1 MTGARTSL
9 GREAGRQRT
18 VEDMNTSAAQEQHVT
33 DLRGQRV
40 VILGG
45 TSGIGVATAKAAAR
59 RGAEVT
65 VVSRQPA
72 SVERA
77 LTELPPGARGRA
89 ADLTDPA
96 LVGRL
101 FDDLGDIDHLVF
113 TAGEPLALM
122 DVATLDLDK
131 AREFF
136 ALRYFG
142 ALGAVRAAVPY
153 LQPGG
158 SITLTSGIAGRRPGP
173 GWAVAA
179 SICGAVE
186 SLTRALAV
194 ELAPVRV
201 NAVCPGV
208 VRSPLW
214 ASMTPASREQLYRDT
229 AASLPAGRVGE
240 VDDIARAYLFCL
252 TQPFATGSIL
262 TVDGGAA
269 LA

>member
-1 MTGARTSL
+1 MTGAPAGL
-9 GREAGRQRT
+9 GRQPRRHPHRGRHEHHHCGREPSWICT
-18 VEDMNTSAAQEQHVT
+18 VSGSSSWA
-33 DLRGQRV
+33 
-40 VILGG
+40 
-45 TSGIGVATAKAAAR
+45 TSGIGLATAKAAR
-59 RGAEVT
+59 CGAEVT
-65 VVSRQPA
+65 VISRQQEA
-72 SVERA
+72 SVDRA
-77 LTELPPGARGRA
+77 LAELPPGTRGRA

-142 ALGAVRAAVPY
+142 ALGAVHAAVPH

-158 SITLTSGIAGRRPGP
+158 SVTLTSGIAGRRPGP

-201 NAVCPGV
+201 NVVCPGV

>member
-1 MTGARTSL
+1 M
-9 GREAGRQRT
+9 
-18 VEDMNTSAAQEQHVT
+18 
-33 DLRGQRV
+33 DLQGQRV

-45 TSGIGVATAKAAAR
+45 TSGIGLATAKAAAR
-59 RGAEVT
+59 CGAEVT
-65 VVSRQPA
+65 VISRQQA
-72 SVERA
+72 SVDRA
-77 LTELPPGARGRA
+77 LAELPPGAGGWA

-101 FDDLGDIDHLVF
+101 FGDLGDIDYLVF
-113 TAGEPLALM
+113 TAGEPLTLM
-122 DVATLDLDK
+122 DMAALDMDR

-142 ALGAVRAAVPY
+142 ALWAMHAAAPY

-158 SITLTSGIAGRRPGP
+158 SITLTTGIAGRRPGP

-194 ELAPVRV
+194 ELAPIRV

-214 ASMTPASREQLYRDT
+214 ASMTPASREQLYHDT
-229 AASLPAGRVGE
+229 AAAIPAGRVGE
-240 VDDIARAYLFCL
+240 ADDIAHAYLFCL
-252 TQPFATGSIL
+252 TEPFATGSIL
-262 TVDGGAA
+262 TVDGGTV

>member
-1 MTGARTSL
+1 
-9 GREAGRQRT
+9 
-18 VEDMNTSAAQEQHVT
+18 MNTSTAAQQQHGME
-33 DLRGQRV
+33 LHGQRV

-45 TSGIGVATAKAAAR
+45 TSGIGLATAHAAAR
-59 RGAEVT
+59 CGAEVT

-72 SVERA
+72 SVDRA
-77 LTELPPGARGRA
+77 LAELPPGTGGRA

-96 LVGRL
+96 VARSL
-101 FDDLGDIDHLVF
+101 FSDLGGIDHLVF

-122 DVATLDLDK
+122 NLADLDLDK

-142 ALGAVRAAVPY
+142 ALAAVHAAAPH
-153 LQPGG
+153 LRPGG
-158 SITLTSGIAGRRPGP
+158 SITLTTGTAGRRPAP

-179 SICGAVE
+179 SICGAIE

-194 ELAPVRV
+194 ELAPIRV

-214 ASMTPASREQLYRDT
+214 ASMTRASREQLYRDT
-229 AASLPAGRVGE
+229 AASIPAGRVGE
-240 VDDIARAYLFCL
+240 TSDIARAYLYCL

-262 TVDGGAA
+262 TVDGGTA

>member
-1 MTGARTSL
+1 MVDVAEVAVISRTS
-9 GREAGRQRT
+9 
-18 VEDMNTSAAQEQHVT
+18 
-33 DLRGQRV
+33 
-40 VILGG
+40 
-45 TSGIGVATAKAAAR
+45 
-59 RGAEVT
+59 
-65 VVSRQPA
+65 A

-77 LTELPPGARGRA
+77 LAELPPGTRGRA
-89 ADLTDPA
+89 GDLTDPA
-96 LVGRL
+96 VVCSL
-101 FDDLGDIDHLVF
+101 FGDLGDIDHLVF
-113 TAGEPLALM
+113 TAGEPLALTPL
-122 DVATLDLDK
+122 AALDLDQ

-142 ALGAVRAAVPY
+142 ALWAAHAAAPH
-153 LQPGG
+153 LPPGG
-158 SITLTSGIAGRRPGP
+158 SITLTTGSAGRRPGP

-194 ELAPVRV
+194 ELAPIRV

-214 ASMTPASREQLYRDT
+214 ASMTQASREQVYRDT
-229 AASLPAGRVGE
+229 AASIPAGRVGE
-240 VDDIARAYLFCL
+240 VDDIAHAYLYCL

-262 TVDGGAA
+262 TVDGGTA

>member
-1 MTGARTSL
+1 MSTST
-9 GREAGRQRT
+9 AQRQH
-18 VEDMNTSAAQEQHVT
+18 DT

-40 VILGG
+40 VIAGG
-45 TSGIGVATAKAAAR
+45 TSGIGLATAKAATR
-59 RGAEVT
+59 CGAQVT
-65 VVSRQPA
+65 VISRQPA
-72 SVERA
+72 SIDQA
-77 LTELPPGARGRA
+77 LAQLPPGTRGRA

-96 LVGRL
+96 LVCRL
-101 FDDLGDIDHLVF
+101 FADLGDIDHLVF
-113 TAGEPLALM
+113 TAGEPLALLAL
-122 DVATLDLDK
+122 ATLDLDR

-136 ALRYFG
+136 NLRYFG
-142 ALGAVRAAVPY
+142 ALWAAHAAAPH
-153 LQPGG
+153 LNPGG

-194 ELAPVRV
+194 ELAPIRV
-201 NAVCPGV
+201 NAVAPGV

-214 ASMTPASREQLYRDT
+214 ASMTPASREQLYHDT
-229 AASLPAGRVGE
+229 AAAIPAGRVGE
-240 VDDIARAYLFCL
+240 PADIAHAYLYCL

-262 TVDGGAA
+262 TVDGGTV

>member
-1 MTGARTSL
+1 M
-9 GREAGRQRT
+9 
-18 VEDMNTSAAQEQHVT
+18 
-33 DLRGQRV
+33 DLHGERV

-45 TSGIGVATAKAAAR
+45 TSGIGLATAQAAAR
-59 RGAEVT
+59 HGAEVT

-72 SVERA
+72 SVDRA
-77 LTELPPGARGRA
+77 LAELPPGTRGRA
-89 ADLTDPA
+89 GDLTDPA
-96 LVGRL
+96 LVCRL
-101 FDDLGDIDHLVF
+101 FDDLGDIDHLVY

-122 DVATLDLDK
+122 DLAALDLDK

-142 ALGAVRAAVPY
+142 ALWAVHAAAPH
-153 LQPGG
+153 LRPGGRPGG

-194 ELAPVRV
+194 ELAPIRV

-214 ASMTPASREQLYRDT
+214 ASMTEASRERLYRDT
-229 AASLPAGRVGE
+229 AAAIPAGRVGE
-240 VDDIARAYLFCL
+240 ADDIARAYLYCL
-252 TQPFATGSIL
+252 TEPFATGSVL
-262 TVDGGAA
+262 TVDGGTA